1 MRSLPKFR
9 NSATRIPYTDA
20 MPDFIDRTGLLLI
33 RDHKLLGART
43 RGKTTFYIPGGK
55 REGNESD
62 EECLAREIKEELGA
76 RVIPGSV
83 IPYKLYVDEA
93 DGKPAG
99 TMLHMMTMFASLES
113 EPVPSSEIEEIA
125 WFGYGEVDR
134 FGKIDRQI
142 FEDLYTDN
150 YIR

>member
-1 MRSLPKFR
+1 MRSLPKSR
-9 NSATRIPYTDA
+9 NSATHIPYTET
-20 MPDFIDRTGLLLI
+20 MPDYIDRTGLLLI

-43 RGKTTFYIPGGK
+43 KGKTTFYIPGGK

-76 RVIPGSV
+76 YVVPGSV

-125 WFGYGEVDR
+125 WFGYGEVYR
-134 FGKIDRQI
+134 FGKIDKQI
-142 FEDLYTDN
+142 FEDLHKDG